1 MTSEDFDGRLHTHAI
16 GIKLA
21 LGSNL
26 QVCNPI
32 TKTAPN
38 LHWIKLA
45 KLAIPVSRKG
55 PGVQT
60 QEYPFWGVRRLIGL
74 IYIKRK
80 RPWCV
85 ERSRRGGERAR
96 GESAIRESTR
106 RDRHEPRR
114 PRVASAA
121 RPHVT

>member
-1 MTSEDFDGRLHTHAI
+1 MADCILMQ
-16 GIKLA
+16 
-21 LGSNL
+21 LGSNFHWDRNL

-74 IYIKRK
+74 IYITCELALVVFPRFSKR
-80 RPWCV
+80 RRQRFVAP
-85 ERSRRGGERAR
+85 RSG
-96 GESAIRESTR
+96 S
-106 RDRHEPRR
+106 
-114 PRVASAA
+114 
-121 RPHVT
+121 